1 MHLSGIL
8 LWFKTTGV
16 MTKDRSQVIL
26 RALELSDVELLYQW
40 ENDKRIWQVSNTL
53 VPFSRYILKKYV
65 ENSFKDIY
73 EMKQLR
79 LMIDV
84 KTGPDKF
91 RSVGSVDL
99 FDFDPYH
106 LRAGVG
112 ILIAA
117 DNERGKGYAT
127 DALKELIAYAFNT
140 LQLNLLYCNISTA
153 NIASISL
160 FKKAGFTLIGI
171 KKKWNRTTAGYED
184 EALLQLIHDRS

>member
-1 MHLSGIL
+1 MAANNS
-8 LWFKTTGV
+8 
-16 MTKDRSQVIL
+16 RVIL
-26 RALELSDVELLYQW
+26 RALEPSDVDLLYQW

-53 VPFSRYILKKYV
+53 VPFSRYILKKYI
-65 ENSFKDIY
+65 ENSHKDIY

-84 KTGPDKF
+84 EIGLNSF

-112 ILIAA
+112 ILIAV
-117 DNERGKGYAT
+117 DEERGKGYAT
-127 DALKELIAYAFNT
+127 RALKELITYAFDT
-140 LQLNLLYCNISTA
+140 LQLNQLYCNVSTD
-153 NIASISL
+153 NKASMSL
-160 FKKAGFTLIGI
+160 FQKAGFDRVGI
-171 KKKWNRTTAGYED
+171 KKKWIKTTAGYKD